1 MDIFY
6 NSNFV
11 FLLALILFFAV
22 IVYYGVHKLIF
33 KGLDERAKRIRDEL
47 DEARR
52 LREEAQKTFADFER
66 KSREVGAQAEEI
78 IEHAKAE
85 AERAGEKAKAD
96 LQESID
102 RRLKAADEQIAMAE
116 REAVREV
123 KNRAVR
129 VAVAA
134 AADVMR
140 EKMTA
145 EKADA
150 LIEQS
155 IDKVGARLN

>member
-11 FLLALILFFAV
+11 FLLALILFFA
-22 IVYYGVHKLIF
+22 IIIYYGVHKLIF

-66 KSREVGAQAEEI
+66 KSREVSTQADEI
-78 IEHAKAE
+78 VEHAKAE

-96 LQESID
+96 LRASIE
-102 RRLKAADEQIAMAE
+102 RRLKGADEQIAMAE

-123 KNRAVR
+123 KDRAVR
-129 VAVAA
+129 IAIAA

-140 EKMTA
+140 ERMTA

-155 IDKVGARLN
+155 IDSVGARLN

>member
-11 FLLALILFFAV
+11 FLLALILFFGI

-33 KGLDERAKRIRDEL
+33 RGLDERAKRIRDEL

-78 IEHAKAE
+78 VEHAKVE
-85 AERAGEKAKAD
+85 AERAGEKAKVD
-96 LQESID
+96 LKESIE

-123 KNRAVR
+123 KDRAVR

-134 AADVMR
+134 AAEVMR
-140 EKMTA
+140 ERMSA
-145 EKADA
+145 DKADA
-150 LIEQS
+150 LIDQS
-155 IDKVGARLN
+155 IESVGSRLN

>member
-11 FLLALILFFAV
+11 FLLALILFFAI

-33 KGLDERAKRIRDEL
+33 RALDERAKRIRDEL

-78 IEHAKAE
+78 VERARVE
-85 AERAGEKAKAD
+85 GERAGEKAKDD
-96 LQESID
+96 LKESIE
-102 RRLKAADEQIAMAE
+102 RRLRAADDQIAMAE
-116 REAVREV
+116 REAVRAV
-123 KNRAVR
+123 KDRAVR
-129 VAVAA
+129 VAIAA
-134 AADVMR
+134 AAEVMR
-140 EKMTA
+140 DRMSA

-150 LIEQS
+150 LIDQS
-155 IDKVGARLN
+155 IEKVGARLN